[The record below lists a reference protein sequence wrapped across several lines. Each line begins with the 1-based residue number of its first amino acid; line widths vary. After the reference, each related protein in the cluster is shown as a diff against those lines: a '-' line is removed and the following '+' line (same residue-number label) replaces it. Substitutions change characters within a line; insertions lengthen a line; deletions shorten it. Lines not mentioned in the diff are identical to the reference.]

1 MLSFN
6 YQINIIMKKAI
17 QFLFAGVF
25 ILTLAS
31 CNNSKAVAYQKD
43 NGSGGYTEEKV
54 NNDTYIISFDGNE
67 HNKKDRNFDSALL
80 RAAEIGERNNFDY
93 FAVLSTV
100 NDKVLEKSN
109 SYTKLDNNDTWLKVQ
124 FFKNNKPMKY
134 QTVYEPKVVINDL
147 HKKYKIKSKK

>member
-67 HNKKDRNFDSALL
+67 HNKKDRNFDYALL

-93 FAVLSTV
+93 FAILSTV

>member
-43 NGSGGYTEEKV
+43 NGSGGYTEEKI

-67 HNKKDRNFDSALL
+67 HNKKDRNFDYALL

>member
-1 MLSFN
+1 
-6 YQINIIMKKAI
+6 MKKAI

-31 CNNSKAVAYQKD
+31 CNNSNAVAYQKD

-67 HNKKDRNFDSALL
+67 HNKKDRNFDYALL

-93 FAVLSTV
+93 FAILSTV

>member
-1 MLSFN
+1 
-6 YQINIIMKKAI
+6 MKKAI

-43 NGSGGYTEEKV
+43 NGSGGYTEEKI

-67 HNKKDRNFDSALL
+67 HNKKDRNFDYALL

-93 FAVLSTV
+93 FAILSTV

>member
-1 MLSFN
+1 M
-6 YQINIIMKKAI
+6 
-17 QFLFAGVF
+17 
-25 ILTLAS
+25 
-31 CNNSKAVAYQKD
+31 AYQKD

-67 HNKKDRNFDSALL
+67 HNKKDRNFDYALL

>member
-1 MLSFN
+1 
-6 YQINIIMKKAI
+6 MKKAI

-67 HNKKDRNFDSALL
+67 HNKKDRNFDYALL

-109 SYTKLDNNDTWLKVQ
+109 SYTTLDNNDTWLKVQ

>member
-1 MLSFN
+1 MN
-6 YQINIIMKKAI
+6 KAF
-17 QFLFAGVF
+17 QFLVAGVF
-25 ILTLAS
+25 VLTLAS

-43 NGSGGYTEEKV
+43 NGTGGYTEEKV
-54 NNDTYIISFDGNE
+54 NNDTYIITFDGNE
-67 HNKKDRNFDSALL
+67 FNKKNKTFDYALL

-124 FFKNNKPMKY
+124 YFRNNKPLKY
-134 QTVYEPKVVINDL
+134 QTVYEPNVVIKDL
-147 HKKYKIKSKK
+147 RKKYKLK

>member
-1 MLSFN
+1 M
-6 YQINIIMKKAI
+6 
-17 QFLFAGVF
+17 
-25 ILTLAS
+25 TLAS

-67 HNKKDRNFDSALL
+67 HNKKDRNFDYALL

>member
-31 CNNSKAVAYQKD
+31 CNNSNAVAYQKD

-67 HNKKDRNFDSALL
+67 HNKKDRNFDYALL

-109 SYTKLDNNDTWLKVQ
+109 SYTKLDSNDTWLKVQ
-124 FFKNNKPMKY
+124 YFKNSKPIKF
-134 QTVYEPKVVINDL
+134 QTVYEPAVVIKDL
-147 HKKYKIKSKK
+147 HKKYKIK

>member
-1 MLSFN
+1 
-6 YQINIIMKKAI
+6 MKKAI

-67 HNKKDRNFDSALL
+67 HNKKDRNFDYALL
-80 RAAEIGERNNFDY
+80 RAAEIEERNNFDY

>member
-1 MLSFN
+1 
-6 YQINIIMKKAI
+6 MKKAI

-67 HNKKDRNFDSALL
+67 HNKKDRNFDYALL

>member
-67 HNKKDRNFDSALL
+67 HNKKDRNFDYALL

>member
-6 YQINIIMKKAI
+6 YQINIIMKKVI
-17 QFLFAGVF
+17 QFLFAGVLV
-25 ILTLAS
+25 LTLAS

-67 HNKKDRNFDSALL
+67 HNKKDRNFDYALL

-93 FAVLSTV
+93 FAILSTV

>member
-1 MLSFN
+1 
-6 YQINIIMKKAI
+6 MKKAI

-43 NGSGGYTEEKV
+43 NGSGGYTEEKI

-67 HNKKDRNFDSALL
+67 HNKKDRNFDYALL